1 MLTGLV
7 CLIMR
12 KDGILLILALALAF
26 LSGKIMFSIQ
36 EENQIGFNDLES
48 IRLLHS
54 ELRESVPPKKRLD
67 LNLFYNDPE
76 KLKLLE
82 TTKEFSSKTIT
93 LNSSECLRAKIEQI
107 SSSFINKENLW
118 LSFLCHQITSLPIS
132 FFKSPP
138 YIHSNGL
145 SYSYMR
151 YRMIKSQSVADR
163 FLEEHAQYM
172 HIAELKKLNYKGD
185 DDALS
190 FLLKLDTKDINKI
203 VSESNVFMNE
213 QLYFI
218 RTGHLQYYI
227 VGRKQAETFF
237 RLARYQIT
245 ESYPGCDLNILDV
258 CWKKQPHNL
267 TSFLSQSSSVLF
279 IFTLIFLVFIAA
291 NLSGRIRRQ
300 KIEEERKKHA
310 LRVLTHELRTPIA
323 ALMLQLNN
331 LEDDDMPTG
340 LREKLAQIEGEVYRL
355 KFLADRSRSYL
366 QTDQKKSQVF
376 QVENIDSLKE
386 IIDESLTDF
395 PTKNIEL
402 DVLYDEKAQIDP
414 YWLKICLKN
423 LIENAIRYGKEPIH
437 IKLNGDKNNII
448 ITVKD
453 QGSIP
458 YINIK
463 EALRAKHQNSV
474 GLGLGL
480 GIVNKTIKQMGG
492 KLTLETSPTRFSMH
506 IPRRQNG
513 KNSLS

>member
-1 MLTGLV
+1 
-7 CLIMR
+7 MR
-12 KDGILLILALALAF
+12 KDGILLILALGLAF

-36 EENQIGFNDLES
+36 DENQIGFNDLES
-48 IRLLHS
+48 IRNLHD
-54 ELRESVPPKKRLD
+54 ELRESVPPVKRLD

-118 LSFLCHQITSLPIS
+118 MSFLCHQITTLPIS

-151 YRMIKSQSVADR
+151 YRMMKNPRVARR
-163 FLEEHAQYM
+163 FLKEHAKYM
-172 HIAELKKLNYKGD
+172 HVTELKKLKYSGED
-185 DDALS
+185 EALE
-190 FLLKLDTKDINKI
+190 FLLRLDTKDINKI
-203 VSESNVFMNE
+203 VTESNVFMNE
-213 QLYFI
+213 KLYFI

-227 VGRKQAETFF
+227 VGRSQAETFF
-237 RLARYQIT
+237 RLARYKIT

-258 CWKKQPHNL
+258 CWEKSPHNL
-267 TSFLSQSSSVLF
+267 TSFLSQSSSLLF
-279 IFTLIFLVFIAA
+279 IFTLIFLLVIAT
-291 NLSGRIRRQ
+291 NLSGRIRKQ

-331 LEDDDMPTG
+331 LEDDDMPIA

-376 QVENIDSLKE
+376 QIEKIESVKE
-386 IIDESLTDF
+386 IIEETMGDF
-395 PTKNIEL
+395 PLKDIRLHVENDAAIE
-402 DVLYDEKAQIDP
+402 VDP

-423 LIENAIRYGKEPIH
+423 LIENAIRYGKDPIEVF
-437 IKLNGDKNNII
+437 LSGLEDSFI
-448 ITVKD
+448 ITVQD

-458 YINIK
+458 YLNIK
-463 EALRAKHQNSV
+463 EALKAKHKNSV

-492 KLTLETSPTRFSMH
+492 KLTLETSPTRFSIK

-513 KNSLS
+513 KNTLS

>member
-7 CLIMR
+7 CLSMR

-36 EENQIGFNDLES
+36 DENQIGFNDLES

-54 ELRESVPPKKRLD
+54 ELRESVPPAKRLD
-67 LNLFYNDPE
+67 LNLFYNDQE
-76 KLKLLE
+76 KIKLLE
-82 TTKEFSSKTIT
+82 TTRDFSSKTIT

-118 LSFLCHQITSLPIS
+118 LSFLCHQITTLPIS

-138 YIHSNGL
+138 YLHSNGL

-151 YRMIKSQSVADR
+151 YRMMKNPKVAER
-163 FLEEHAQYM
+163 FLEQHAQYM
-172 HIAELKKLNYKGD
+172 HITELKKLNYDGD
-185 DDALS
+185 QDTLS
-190 FLLKLDTKDINKI
+190 FLMALDAKDINKI
-203 VSESNVFMNE
+203 VNENNVFMNDD
-213 QLYFI
+213 LYFI

-227 VGRKQAETFF
+227 IARKQAEIFF
-237 RLARYQIT
+237 RLARYRIT
-245 ESYPGCDLNILDV
+245 ESYPGCDLNILDI
-258 CWKKQPHNL
+258 CWEKLPHNL
-267 TSFLSQSSSVLF
+267 SSFLSQSSSVLF
-279 IFTLIFLVFIAA
+279 IFTIIFLLVIAF
-291 NLSGRIRRQ
+291 NLSGRIKKQ

-323 ALMLQLNN
+323 ALLLQLNN
-331 LEDDDMPTG
+331 MEDDDMPTA

-376 QVENIDSLKE
+376 QTESLENIQDIIEE
-386 IIDESLTDF
+386 ILGDF

-402 DVLYDEKAQIDP
+402 EVEFDDKAEIDP

-423 LIENAIRYGKEPIH
+423 LIENAIRYGKDPIQV
-437 IKLNGDKNNII
+437 KLSGNESQIE

-458 YINIK
+458 YLNIK
-463 EALRAKHQNSV
+463 KALKAKHKNSV

-480 GIVNKTIKQMGG
+480 GIVYKTINQMGG
-492 KLTLETSPTRFSMH
+492 KLKLETSPTRFT
-506 IPRRQNG
+506 ICVPRRQHG
-513 KNSLS
+513 KNSFS